1 MRAFVP
7 QPSAPPA
14 QPSFQL
20 PRPAAA
26 PSTDPAA
33 GRASSVEGDA
43 WERDADRR
51 ARNALAGQKLAATP
65 RAPLPGGPLPGPLR
79 ETMEGAFKHHFGKVR
94 VFADDAGA
102 AAAERVAARAVTVDR
117 DIFFGRGE
125 YRPELLAH
133 ELAHVVQRDLGAP
146 PLAYRN
152 AADVRRV
159 QRALRNATGR
169 LGRAV
174 RFLPTPEAR
183 ALVNSIA
190 SVMAAF
196 IPTGHGLIDAAGA
209 TARPSQAVF
218 LDQPVRFGSTRGT
231 YRHVLRLYLSEER
244 PGAQARYQPDATG
257 GEVRVFVPEVVS
269 LPNEELIATL
279 VHELVH
285 VFTDVLTRAER
296 FGRRMRGPQAP
307 AAPGQ
312 PPRPGASGTG
322 RPVSVSIALADS
334 TLGHDQQFE
343 TLVTAL
349 HHTYEPVVDFLN
361 QYRVARGA
369 TPLDR
374 VATSAVWAGRT
385 ADELLAYIV
394 DEQVNIALQLEA
406 GTGRGR
412 VAFVVPL
419 DPVRFF
425 VSYASLHWLND
436 PQDRAALRLPAA
448 EPILRRAGS
457 SPALRAVYGA
467 IQRWV
472 THSAPAPGSG
482 SPTP

>member
-1 MRAFVP
+1 MHAFVP
-7 QPSAPPA
+7 RPNTPPARPSAE
-14 QPSFQL
+14 L
-20 PRPAAA
+20 PGPAAA
-26 PSTDPAA
+26 PSANPAA
-33 GRASSVEGDA
+33 GRAPSVEGDA

-51 ARNALAGQKLAATP
+51 ARDALARQKLAATP
-65 RAPLPGGPLPGPLR
+65 RAPLPRGALPAPVR

-102 AAAERVAARAVTVDR
+102 AAADRVAARAVTVDR
-117 DIFFGRGE
+117 DIFFARGE
-125 YRPELLAH
+125 YGPELLAH

-146 PLAYRN
+146 QLAYRN

-183 ALVNSIA
+183 ELVNSIA

-209 TARPSQAVF
+209 TTRPSQAVF
-218 LDQPVRFGSTRGT
+218 LDQPVRHGGTRGT
-231 YRHVLRLYLSEER
+231 YRHTLRLYLSEER

-257 GEVRVFVPEVVS
+257 GEIRVFVPEVVS
-269 LPNEELIATL
+269 LPDEELIATL

-285 VFTDVLTRAER
+285 VFTDVLARAER

-307 AAPGQ
+307 AAPQ
-312 PPRPGASGTG
+312 PALPGATGTG

-361 QYRVARGA
+361 QRRVARGA
-369 TPLDR
+369 ATLDR

-406 GTGRGR
+406 GTGRAR
-412 VAFVVPL
+412 VAFVIPL

-425 VSYASLHWLND
+425 ISYASLHWLND

-457 SPALRAVYGA
+457 SPALRAVYSA
-467 IQRWV
+467 IERWV
-472 THSAPAPGSG
+472 MHSASAPGAG
-482 SPTP
+482 RPTP